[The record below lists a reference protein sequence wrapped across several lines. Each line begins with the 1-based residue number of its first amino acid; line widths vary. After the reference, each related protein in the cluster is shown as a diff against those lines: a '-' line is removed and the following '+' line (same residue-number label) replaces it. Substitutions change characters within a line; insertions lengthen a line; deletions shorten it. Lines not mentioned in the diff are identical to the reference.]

1 MRIWRLGL
9 EPSGNNLQGSS
20 RVDVFVSWLRRV
32 SPVSD
37 DILTGHRAL
46 TAMQV
51 DRGRPAVELIA
62 VALSLSTIVNVTIQG
77 LAL

>member
-1 MRIWRLGL
+1 
-9 EPSGNNLQGSS
+9 
-20 RVDVFVSWLRRV
+20 
-32 SPVSD
+32 
-37 DILTGHRAL
+37 
-46 TAMQV
+46 MQV